1 MVIGVSACLFDR
13 HMCPITEE
21 SMHSARM
28 FAAMMLAAIVSAAPI
43 GAQPTPPAPAGIT
56 AESVAKAKFD
66 GEMMAMNAPGWFGR
80 GTVIGFL
87 AGPIGIAVGYAIAA
101 SSDAE
106 LPADKKV
113 IVAKEPIELQAVY
126 EKSYA
131 DQVRKKRKSTINRGG
146 WTGFVA
152 LVGLFILSG
161 SSGG

>member
-1 MVIGVSACLFDR
+1 
-13 HMCPITEE
+13 
-21 SMHSARM
+21 MHSARM